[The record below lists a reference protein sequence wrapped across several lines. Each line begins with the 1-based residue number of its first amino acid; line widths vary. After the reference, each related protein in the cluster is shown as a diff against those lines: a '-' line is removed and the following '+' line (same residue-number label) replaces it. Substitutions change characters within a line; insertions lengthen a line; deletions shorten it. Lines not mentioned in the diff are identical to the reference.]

1 MPAIAKRALIVDDD
15 QATCELIERALTSVG
30 MDSLSVTSSEDV
42 PEILRRA
49 RFAVAFLDH
58 HMKSP
63 DGPALARQMR
73 SSGSNRLT
81 PIILIS
87 DDKRPAAV
95 SEGFDAGASFFL
107 YKPIDK
113 DRVLRLIRASQ
124 SAIDHGMRRTRRVD
138 LKAPIRISFA
148 GQAIEGETLNLSL
161 EGMLVRVPRVLPIGS
176 SVEVQ
181 FQTGKM
187 SKPIAA
193 FGSVVRLHG
202 REEMGIHLAR
212 LTVDD
217 SQRLQDC
224 LLPLIAIGST

>member
-1 MPAIAKRALIVDDD
+1 MLATVKRALIVDDEP
-15 QATCELIERALTSVG
+15 ATCELIERALNSVG
-30 MDSLSVTSSEDV
+30 IHSLSVTASEDA

-58 HMKSP
+58 HMKFP

-81 PIILIS
+81 PIVLIS
-87 DDKRPAAV
+87 DDERPSAV

-124 SAIDHGMRRTRRVD
+124 PAIDNGMRRTRRVD
-138 LKAPIRISFA
+138 LKAPIQISFA
-148 GQAIEGETLNLSL
+148 GQAIEGQTLNVSL
-161 EGMLVRVPRVLPIGS
+161 EGMLVRVPRLLPIGS

-181 FQTGKM
+181 FQAGKM

-212 LTVDD
+212 LTVED

-224 LLPLIAIGST
+224 LLPLIAIG

>member
-1 MPAIAKRALIVDDD
+1 MLATVKRALIVDDEP
-15 QATCELIERALTSVG
+15 ATCELIERALNSVG
-30 MDSLSVTSSEDV
+30 IHSLSVTASEDA

-58 HMKSP
+58 HMKFP

-81 PIILIS
+81 PIVLIS
-87 DDKRPAAV
+87 DDERPSAV

-124 SAIDHGMRRTRRVD
+124 SAIDNGMRRTRRVD
-138 LKAPIRISFA
+138 LKAPIQISFA
-148 GQAIEGETLNLSL
+148 GQAIEGETLNVSL
-161 EGMLVRVPRVLPIGS
+161 EGMLVRVPRLLPIGS

-181 FQTGKM
+181 FQAGKM

-193 FGSVVRLHG
+193 FRSVVRLHG
-202 REEMGIHLAR
+202 REEMGIHLVR
-212 LTVDD
+212 LTVED

-224 LLPLIAIGST
+224 LLPLIAIG